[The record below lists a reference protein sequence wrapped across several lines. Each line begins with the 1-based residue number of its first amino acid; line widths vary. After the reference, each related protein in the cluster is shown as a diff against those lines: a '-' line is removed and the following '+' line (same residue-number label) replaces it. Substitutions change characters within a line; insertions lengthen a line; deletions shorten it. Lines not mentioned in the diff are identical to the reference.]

1 MGITVTDHGQGRR
14 RLGRMPAVLLVLCM
28 LLLGMTTMP
37 TPARAA
43 AIPEGA
49 ALWFAC
55 TEQTFDGPW
64 ALRCPVPYS
73 PEYEQT
79 FLNGFQRFTPE
90 NEFKMVY
97 TEPQQNK
104 FDFRV
109 ADEVAAFAQAHHRT
123 IRGHTL
129 LWNQENPW
137 WLSHQLLGWTRNAL
151 IGVMHSYIST
161 VVGHFAH
168 AFPGVVTEWDVV
180 NEPLNGDGTIAWS
193 PWEYFIGPDY
203 IPLALEYAHA
213 ADPSA
218 RLVINDDDNDVPG
231 TPKAEAELALATSLK
246 QSGVP
251 LDAVGFESHVMPS
264 TAPSYADLVSL
275 WRRYKAA
282 GLDVEIT
289 ELDVNNDHGVDDPA
303 AKQAIFDRYARACR
317 AVGNCVGMTVWGV
330 ADQYSWLG
338 ANTDALLY
346 NTAFAATPA
355 VSVVHGFLAGV
366 TPRRAGPVGHRSR
379 HRHRHRRTRLRA
391 S

>member
-1 MGITVTDHGQGRR
+1 MGISGTDHWHGGRR
-14 RLGRMPAVLLVLCM
+14 RRQVSVALLVLCAA
-28 LLLGMTTMP
+28 LFGLIVRTP
-37 TPARAA
+37 APARAA

-55 TEQTFDGPW
+55 TEQGFDGPW
-64 ALRCPVPYS
+64 ALRCPVPYD
-73 PEYEQT
+73 PQYAQT
-79 FLNGFQRFTPE
+79 FLGGFQRFTPE

-109 ADEVAAFAQAHHRT
+109 ADEAAAFAQAHHKT

-137 WLSHQLLGWTRNAL
+137 WLSHQLLGWNRNTL
-151 IGVMHSYIST
+151 IGVMHNYIST
-161 VVGHFAH
+161 VVGHFAR

-180 NEPLNGDGTIAWS
+180 NEPLNRDGTIAWS

-218 RLVINDDDNDVPG
+218 RLVINDDDNDIPG

-246 QSGVP
+246 QSGLP
-251 LDAVGFESHVMPS
+251 LDAVGFESHVSPS

-275 WRRYKAA
+275 WRRYAAA
-282 GLDVEIT
+282 GLHVEIT

-303 AKQAIFDRYARACR
+303 AKQAIFDRYAQACR
-317 AVGNCVGMTVWGV
+317 VVGNCVGMTVWGV

-346 NTAFAATPA
+346 NTAFQATPA
-355 VSVVHGFLAGV
+355 VSVVHRFLGGL
-366 TPRRAGPVGHRSR
+366 TGRRTRHVAHRG
-379 HRHRHRRTRLRA
+379 RHRHRRARVR
-391 S
+391 